1 MNRDARIMYIK
12 KDETDGLYGFGS
24 GARENKCTRKRR
36 NTHVLSFFAAALC
49 TAVLAV
55 MVAVL
60 PIIGPAVASPLLNQ
74 VENGPHD
81 LGVAAIA
88 AFSFSTIVCAAMLM
102 IPVLA
107 SRKSRRKNRL

>member
-24 GARENKCTRKRR
+24 GARENKCTQKRR
-36 NTHVLSFFAAALC
+36 NTHMLSFFAVALC

-55 MVAVL
+55 MVALFPV
-60 PIIGPAVASPLLNQ
+60 IGPATASPLFNQ
-74 VENGPHD
+74 AENGAHD
-81 LGVAAIA
+81 LGIAAIA